1 MLTIKPIQMSV
12 FSGVLCL
19 IMNEKCL
26 ELASRLVGSNYSRQ
40 AGEAMAGLS
49 NKTAVLLEQGKL
61 PQEGWEDREIEMLMA
76 QLSAMDS
83 NNFPSNCGVG
93 EREGRIFSN
102 LVARRNYNLGHG
114 IGRSG
119 DLVEVQPKAA
129 GSSLINK
136 LTNSMLL
143 DIIKISGVTC
153 VKDCF
158 LVPMATGMALT
169 LTMLALKKKRPTAKY
184 VIWSRIDQKSCFKS
198 ILTAGFEPA
207 IIELIKMGEELTT
220 DLTAMKDAVTT
231 LGPENIL
238 CIFSTTSCF
247 APRGPDDVPNIG
259 RLCAQYQIPHIVNNA
274 YGLQSSKCMHLINE
288 AARLGGLDVFI
299 QSTDKNL
306 MVPVGGAIIAG
317 FDKELIKE
325 ISQTYPGRA
334 SGSPSVDVFI
344 TLLSMGVSGY
354 KLLLAQRKTLFAVL
368 KSEMQT
374 LADKYGLS
382 VLESKNNTISIAMTL
397 HETGKSAT
405 NIGSMLF
412 TRGVSGT
419 RVVTGSDNK
428 SIEDVTFFGWGAHTD
443 NCDKAYLTAAASVGM
458 NEEDVKQFVKRVSK
472 VFDKIRDD
480 KENKEIL
487 SKKTS
492 ELML

>member
-1 MLTIKPIQMSV
+1 M
-12 FSGVLCL
+12 G
-19 IMNEKCL
+19 MNNKCL
-26 ELASRLVGSNYSRQ
+26 ESAARLIGDSYARQ
-40 AGEAMAGLS
+40 AGEAMAGLT
-49 NKTAVLLEQGKL
+49 NKINILLEQGKL
-61 PQEGWEDREIEMLMA
+61 PIDGWEDREIEMLMS

-83 NNFPSNCGVG
+83 NNFPNNCGVG
-93 EREGRIFSN
+93 EREGRVYSS

-143 DIIKISGVTC
+143 DIIKISGVQS

-169 LTMLALKKKRPTAKY
+169 LTMLALKKKRPEAKY

-207 IIELIKMGEELTT
+207 IIELIKAGDELTT
-220 DLTAMKDAVTT
+220 DLTAMRDAVAT

-238 CIFSTTSCF
+238 CVFSTTSCF
-247 APRGPDDVPNIG
+247 APRGPDDLPNIAK
-259 RLCAQYQIPHIVNNA
+259 LCAQFNIPHITNNA
-274 YGLQSSKCMHLINE
+274 YGLQSSKCMHLVNE
-288 AARLGGLDVFI
+288 AARVGRMDIFI

-306 MVPVGGAIIAG
+306 MVPVGGAVIAG
-317 FDKELIKE
+317 FDKKLVKD

-334 SGSPSVDVFI
+334 SGSPSIDVFI
-344 TLLSMGVSGY
+344 TLLSMGANGY
-354 KLLLAQRKTLFAVL
+354 KSLLAQRKALFSQM
-368 KSEMQT
+368 KSEMQGI
-374 LADKYGLS
+374 AVKYGVE
-382 VLESKNNTISIAMTL
+382 VLETKNNTISVALTL
-397 HETGKSAT
+397 NESGKDAT

-419 RVVTGSDNK
+419 RVVTGADNK

-458 NEEDVKQFVKRVSK
+458 DEEDLRLFVKRVCK
-472 VFDKIRDD
+472 VFDKIKDD

>member
-1 MLTIKPIQMSV
+1 M
-12 FSGVLCL
+12 
-19 IMNEKCL
+19 
-26 ELASRLVGSNYSRQ
+26 ELASRLIGNNYSQQ
-40 AGEAMAGLS
+40 ASEAGAGLN
-49 NKTAVLLEQGKL
+49 NKVCVLLEQGKL
-61 PQEGWEDREIEMLMA
+61 PPEGWKDREIELFMA

-83 NNFPSNCGVG
+83 NNFSNNCGVG
-93 EREGRIFSN
+93 EREGRIYSN
-102 LVARRNYNLGHG
+102 LVARRHFNLGHG

-143 DIIKISGVTC
+143 DIIKVSGVSS

-169 LTMLALKKKRPTAKY
+169 LSMLALKKRRPQAKY

-207 IIELIKMGEELTT
+207 IIELIKKGDELTT
-220 DLTAMKDAVTT
+220 DLTAMRDAVTT
-231 LGPENIL
+231 LGSENIL

-247 APRGPDDVPNIG
+247 APRGPDDLPNIAK
-259 RLCAQYQIPHIVNNA
+259 LCAQFEIPHITNNA

-288 AARLGGLDVFI
+288 AARVGAMDVFI

-306 MVPVGGAIIAG
+306 MVPVGGAVIAG
-317 FDKELIKE
+317 FDKKLIKE

-334 SGSPSVDVFI
+334 SGSPSIDVFI

-354 KLLLAQRKTLFAVL
+354 KALLAQRKALFTKL
-368 KSEMQT
+368 MTEMQS
-374 LADKYGLS
+374 LAIKYKVE

-397 HETGKSAT
+397 NESGNEAT

-419 RVVTGSDNK
+419 RVVTGCDNK
-428 SIEDVTFFGWGAHTD
+428 IIEGITFVGWGSHTD
-443 NCDKAYLTAAASVGM
+443 HCEKPYLTAAASIGM
-458 NEEDVKQFVKRVSK
+458 SEDDIGSFVKRVCK
-472 VFDKIRDD
+472 VLDKVQDA
-480 KENKEIL
+480 KENKELL
-487 SKKTS
+487 SKKYN

>member
-1 MLTIKPIQMSV
+1 
-12 FSGVLCL
+12 
-19 IMNEKCL
+19 MNEKCL
-26 ELASRLVGSNYSRQ
+26 ELASRLIGENYSRQ
-40 AGEAMAGLS
+40 AGEAGAGLT
-49 NKTAVLLEQGKL
+49 NKISVLLEQGKL
-61 PQEGWEDREIEMLMA
+61 PGEGWEDREIELFMA
-76 QLSAMDS
+76 QLAAMDS
-83 NNFPSNCGVG
+83 NNFSGNCGVG
-93 EREGRIFSN
+93 EREGRVYSS

-143 DIIKISGVTC
+143 DIIKISGVPS

-169 LTMLALKKKRPTAKY
+169 LTMLALKKKRPVAKY

-207 IIELIKMGEELTT
+207 IIELIKAGDELTT
-220 DLTAMKDAVTT
+220 DLTAMRDAVTT

-238 CIFSTTSCF
+238 CVFSTTSCF
-247 APRGPDDVPNIG
+247 APRGPDDLPNIAK
-259 RLCAQYQIPHIVNNA
+259 LCSQFQIPHITNNA
-274 YGLQSSKCMHLINE
+274 YGLQSSKCMYLINE
-288 AARLGGLDVFI
+288 AARVGRMDLFI

-306 MVPVGGAIIAG
+306 MVPVGGAVIAG
-317 FDKELIKE
+317 FDKQLVKE

-334 SGSPSVDVFI
+334 SGSPSIDVFM
-344 TLLSMGVSGY
+344 TLLSMGVGGY
-354 KLLLAQRKTLFAVL
+354 KSLLAQRKALFSKLKKEMEALAV
-368 KSEMQT
+368 
-374 LADKYGLS
+374 KYDVE

-397 HETGKSAT
+397 NESGTDAT

-419 RVVTGSDNK
+419 RVVTGLENK
-428 SIEDVTFFGWGAHTD
+428 NIEGVTFFGWGAHTD

-458 NEEDVKQFVKRVSK
+458 DEEDVRLFVKRVGK
-472 VFDKIRDD
+472 VFDKVYDD